1 MAEARSLDEILA
13 DYAAKDSGPEPH
25 ESRLDPA
32 EALAELAKID
42 LRTDDLQSVLQR
54 VAELA
59 KKTLP
64 GVDEVSVTLIGGK
77 GPGVSPAY
85 TGELAIDADE
95 SQYSTG
101 AGPCVDAAQGGEP
114 VRIDDV
120 TTEQRWPEY
129 IPHAREIG
137 VGSSLSLPLPVQEAV
152 TGALNLYARAPHA
165 FDEQTY
171 ELASAFAG
179 YAAVAVANSQLYETT
194 AALARQ
200 MQDAMQSRAVIE
212 QAKGLIMGAQRCSS
226 DEAFDILVGM
236 SSRSNRKLRDV
247 ATEIVAS
254 VQRRGQA

>member
-1 MAEARSLDEILA
+1 MTEARSLDEILA
-13 DYAAKDSGPEPH
+13 DYAAKESGPEPD

-54 VAELA
+54 VAQLA

-64 GVDEVSVTLIGGK
+64 GVDEVSVTLIGVK
-77 GPGVSPAY
+77 GGVSPAY
-85 TGELAIDADE
+85 TGELAIIADE
-95 SQYSTG
+95 SQYAEG
-101 AGPCVDAAQGGEP
+101 AGPCVDAAQGGEA

-165 FDEQTY
+165 FDQQTY